1 MSFIRMNFGEL
12 QNLTRK
18 KSDEYFWNE
27 IGSCIKMCIIEK
39 LDEWNQSKICGE
51 KKERKKITWKMRKIE
66 KRKKRVRETERRREI
81 REKDKDLLNNYLVSM
96 IFYDIIAGNGL
107 T

>member
-1 MSFIRMNFGEL
+1 
-12 QNLTRK
+12 
-18 KSDEYFWNE
+18 
-27 IGSCIKMCIIEK
+27 MCIIEK

-66 KRKKRVRETERRREI
+66 KTKERVRETERRREI